1 MTEQGTILWVTFT
14 FWQEARTRKA
24 ILRNFPSDT
33 GLRLAPILKVSLTN
47 LQRTLTW
54 LNDWTAGVH
63 EEKKNGDILYEIILL
78 SATFSVD
85 IPNQSEEK
93 EKMFCQ
99 CRENLSTPCTISW
112 NTAIFGLWSPLH
124 TLPRQSFEDNTVT
137 VCSMSSAHLI
147 EMLDVIIQQKYKI
160 ALVTFQKMAQILK
173 TFPNFV

>member
-1 MTEQGTILWVTFT
+1 MTEQGTILWMTFT

-33 GLRLAPILKVSLTN
+33 GLRFAPILKVTFTN

-63 EEKKNGDILYEIILL
+63 EEEKNGEILYEIILL
-78 SATFSVD
+78 SAIFSVD

-124 TLPRQSFEDNTVT
+124 TLPSQSFEDNTVT
-137 VCSMSSAHLI
+137 VCSFHWNAGHI
-147 EMLDVIIQQKYKI
+147 DVIIQQKCKI
-160 ALVTFQKMAQILK
+160 APLKFQKMAQISK
-173 TFPNFV
+173 IFPNFA